1 MNARLA
7 RLKELAR
14 TEAGSLLSDTA
25 VVFAIRLLAA
35 VVTYVTQVAMARWMG
50 ASDLGIVVYAMSWLW
65 ILGLGAG
72 LGLGS
77 AANRYIPAYSASGNM
92 AAIRGFMRFSRR
104 TVIAT
109 GVAMTLAGIAVLAA
123 RPGPIDDDPAL
134 AYLLALVAIPA
145 VALNALNNNIARAFL
160 WFSFA
165 SITGVLLRPALLLG
179 AILVAAG
186 LAVAASPGLVMGL
199 LLVTVLTVTAVQF
212 FGLRRRYPTDV
223 VSAGIEQHPSVWL
236 RVGLPIVLA
245 ELFVNYYVDV
255 NILISGIFLEPHE
268 IAVYNAALRT
278 VAIIAFG
285 IAAVGLATAPR
296 AARLYAEG
304 DLPALQRLVNRST
317 HLMFWPATAAFVA
330 LIVSGRWILG
340 LFGPEFVA
348 GYTALVVT
356 AAAQVVIAAVGPLL
370 PLLNVTGNH
379 HRALVVCAGA
389 LVLTPLLYFAL
400 MPRFGLLGGAVA
412 FMATGVLF
420 SGWLAVLV
428 WRHVGVSPLLISA
441 FRR

>member
-1 MNARLA
+1 MIGRLT

-14 TEAGSLLSDTA
+14 SDAGSLLSDTA

-35 VVTYVTQVAMARWMG
+35 VVTYITQVAMARWMG
-50 ASDLGIVVYAMSWLW
+50 ASELGVVVYAMSWLW

-77 AANRYIPAYSASGNM
+77 AANRYIPAYSAAGNV

-104 TVIAT
+104 TVVAT
-109 GVAMTLAGIAVLAA
+109 GIAMALAGMTILAA
-123 RPGPIDDDPAL
+123 RPGPVGEDPAL
-134 AYLLALVAIPA
+134 AYLLALIAIPA

-160 WFSFA
+160 WFAFA
-165 SITGVLLRPALLLG
+165 SITGVLLRPALLLA

-186 LAVAASPGLVMGL
+186 LAVEASPALVMGL
-199 LLVTVLTVTAVQF
+199 LLVTVLTVTVVQF

-223 VSAGIEQHPSVWL
+223 VNAGVEAQPSIWL

-245 ELFVNYYVDV
+245 ELFVSYYVDV
-255 NILISGIFLEPHE
+255 NILISGIFLETHE

-330 LIVSGRWILG
+330 LVIGGRWILG
-340 LFGPEFVA
+340 LFGQEFVA
-348 GYTALVVT
+348 GYTALVIT
-356 AAAQVVIAAVGPLL
+356 AGAQVVIAAVGPLL

-389 LVLTPLLYFAL
+389 LILTPLLYFAL
-400 MPRFGLLGGAVA
+400 MPRYGLLGGAVA
-412 FMATGVLF
+412 FMCTGVLF
-420 SGWLAVLV
+420 SGWLAVIV
-428 WRHVGVSPLLISA
+428 WRHVGIRPLLMSA
-441 FRR
+441 LGR

>member
-1 MNARLA
+1 MSGRLA

-35 VVTYVTQVAMARWMG
+35 VVTYATQVAMARWMG

-65 ILGLGAG
+65 ILGLVAG

-77 AANRYIPAYSASGNM
+77 AANRYIPAYSAAGDVTL
-92 AAIRGFMRFSRR
+92 IRGFMRFSRR
-104 TVIAT
+104 VVIAT
-109 GVAMTLAGIAVLAA
+109 GFAMTAAGIAIVAA
-123 RPGPIDDDPAL
+123 RPGPVGEDPAL
-134 AYLLALVAIPA
+134 AYLLAVVAIPA

-160 WFSFA
+160 WFAFA
-165 SITGVLLRPALLLG
+165 SITGVLLRPALLLA

-186 LAVAASPGLVMGL
+186 LAVEASPGLVMGL
-199 LLVTVLTVTAVQF
+199 LLVTILTVTVVQF
-212 FGLRRRYPTDV
+212 FGLRRRYPAEVANADLAT
-223 VSAGIEQHPSVWL
+223 QRSVWL

-255 NILISGIFLEPHE
+255 NILISGIFLPSNE

-317 HLMFWPATAAFVA
+317 HLMLWPATIAFVG
-330 LIVSGRWILG
+330 LVVTGRWILG
-340 LFGPEFVA
+340 LFGPEFVS

-356 AAAQVVIAAVGPLL
+356 AAAQVVIAAAGPLL

-379 HRALVVCAGA
+379 HRALVVCAAA
-389 LVLTPLLYFAL
+389 LVLTPLLYVAL
-400 MPRFGLLGGAVA
+400 MPRYGLLGGAVA
-412 FMATGVLF
+412 FMTTGILF

-428 WRHVGVSPLLISA
+428 WRHVGIRPLLMGA
-441 FRR
+441 LR